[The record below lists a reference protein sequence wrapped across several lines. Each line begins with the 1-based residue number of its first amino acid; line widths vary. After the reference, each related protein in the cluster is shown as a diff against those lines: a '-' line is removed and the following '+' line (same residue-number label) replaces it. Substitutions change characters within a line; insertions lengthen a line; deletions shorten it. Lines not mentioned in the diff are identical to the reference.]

1 MSASHQ
7 HSGNSCTRGKQNRAA
22 PLRADKPLFGKTVD
36 FLICRIGILV
46 PVIIL
51 QVGILVP

>member
-1 MSASHQ
+1 MSARHQ
-7 HSGNSCTRGKQNRAA
+7 HSGNSCTRAKHRAV

>member
-1 MSASHQ
+1 MSARHQ
-7 HSGNSCTRGKQNRAA
+7 HSGNSCTLGKQNRAA